1 MLAWVVIDRRHLW
14 QSPQSRFIR
23 ALPLQSSPLNF
34 QLLTFNLPLFSV
46 PTFQPSSLPA
56 CKPSES
62 FSCSTYGS
70 PRKYCKQKTYG
81 LSKPFRCNTYKKHGD
96 GVGSHQNFQLSTQ
109 PSSSPK
115 SLPYNPFA
123 DPHPLSLYPAIFYKK
138 GGGKSASPVPFFHQS
153 PVTDHESQFPT
164 SSILWIAL

>member
-1 MLAWVVIDRRHLW
+1 MIDRRHLW
-14 QSPQSRFIR
+14 QSPQSHFIR
-23 ALPLQSSPLNF
+23 TLPLQGSPLNF

-46 PTFQPSSLPA
+46 PTFQPSNLPA
-56 CKPSES
+56 SKPSKS
-62 FSCSTYGS
+62 FSCNTYGS
-70 PRKYCKQKTYG
+70 PRKCCKQKTYG
-81 LSKPFRCNTYKKHGD
+81 QVKPFRCNTYKKHGD

-138 GGGKSASPVPFFHQS
+138 GGGKSAVLPPVISHGS
-153 PVTDHESQFPT
+153 RVTVPHK
-164 SSILWIAL
+164 